1 MTDNIT
7 VLRLGSI
14 SGFQTHLILKNYA
27 LREALNFCHVCQSTS
42 VCHIAEHIVVNFF
55 WVFSSKV
62 SVISLWYQRYNDIIP
77 GPGRFAGERIGYPLQ
92 CSWASLVAQLVK
104 NLPALQETWVWSLG
118 WEDPLE
124 KGKVTHSSILTW
136 EFHELH
142 SPWGHKE
149 SNTTEWLSLSL
160 FRYHIIN
167 PSPISLDYDN
177 YAGKFKYSKST
188 KVPTW

>member
-42 VCHIAEHIVVNFF
+42 VYHIAEHIVVNFF

-104 NLPALQETWVWSLG
+104 NLPALQETQVRFLG

-124 KGKVTHSSILTW
+124 KEMAIHSSVLAW
-136 EFHELH
+136 KSHGERSLVGY
-142 SPWGHKE
+142 SPD
-149 SNTTEWLSLSL
+149 
-160 FRYHIIN
+160 R
-167 PSPISLDYDN
+167 
-177 YAGKFKYSKST
+177 KST
-188 KVPTW
+188 RLNSSHAT